1 MATFTQELSN
11 LQDCL
16 QGLEQRL
23 SRTLC
28 YTGQEMPS
36 WEQLSEADQKKV
48 MQLGNAISVV
58 CHHLRTY
65 SEELPDRRYQAQSV
79 ASTDDT
85 SESVQNM
92 QP

>member
-16 QGLEQRL
+16 HALEQRL

-58 CHHLRTY
+58 CHHLLTY
-65 SEELPDRRYQAQSV
+65 TEQLPKQQGQVLSV
-79 ASTDDT
+79 VSTDDV
-85 SESVQNM
+85 SASAQNM
-92 QP
+92 QH

>member
-58 CHHLRTY
+58 CHHLLRYT
-65 SEELPDRRYQAQSV
+65 EELPKQPGQVLSK
-79 ASTDDT
+79 ASTDDA
-85 SESVQNM
+85 SASAQNM
-92 QP
+92 QH